1 MDYEQRYKEA
11 LDNAKVIHK
20 TIRKDLKPVIE
31 QIFPELIESEDK
43 RIKREIIQY
52 IKTGTYHEDWIDWI
66 EQQGEINKSFYEI
79 AEKEKRQFVSYGFIK
94 CYANLQDF
102 KEGETYWLEYIG
114 NDNYIVRS
122 DNLLGKTYHI
132 TPCQLYTV
140 FKKLTWLEKQ
150 GEQKLVV
157 PKFKVGDIVK
167 DIEDGEIFTIKTVTK
182 DKYIYTDD
190 SFDWIKDQDTYVLV
204 EQKSIDKVEPKFN
217 LYDWVVTDKGDV
229 VQIGAVN
236 NGYYTLFNGMD
247 FNMSYVD
254 KCWHLW
260 TNQDIKDGDILCTYE
275 CGKPKIIFI
284 LKTTSKNPYILK
296 YHCYYNIMYPYFE
309 PNSETGCLAVNDG
322 DLKPATKEQRDTLF
336 EKMKLEGYRWDE
348 DEKKVIRFERF
359 VRRKESDFAF
369 KEDENGVIKF
379 VHKS

>member
-11 LDNAKVIHK
+11 LDEAKVIHK

-31 QIFPELIESEDK
+31 QIFPELKENEDEK
-43 RIKREIIQY
+43 IREAIICGMETLKAQNRTTFAT
-52 IKTGTYHEDWIDWI
+52 ISIDSC
-66 EQQGEINKSFYEI
+66 IN
-79 AEKEKRQFVSYGFIK
+79 
-94 CYANLQDF
+94 
-102 KEGETYWLEYIG
+102 WL
-114 NDNYIVRS
+114 
-122 DNLLGKTYHI
+122 K
-132 TPCQLYTV
+132 
-140 FKKLTWLEKQ
+140 KQ

-167 DIEDGEIFTIKTVTK
+167 DIEDGEVFIIRTVTE

-190 SFDWIKDQDTYVLV
+190 TFDWIKDQDTYVLV
-204 EQKSIDKVEPKFN
+204 KPKFN

-284 LKTTSKNPYILK
+284 LKGTPKKPYVLK
-296 YHCYYNIMYPYFE
+296 YHCYYNVMYPYFE
-309 PNSETGCLAVNDG
+309 SDSETGCLVVNDG
-322 DLKPATKEQRDTLF
+322 DLKLATKEQRDTLF

-348 DEKKVIRFERF
+348 DKKEVIRYDSNR
-359 VRRKESDFAF
+359 
-369 KEDENGVIKF
+369 
-379 VHKS
+379 